1 MKPYNETIANVHMC
15 IIDSNSPVSQNH
27 GAHLVNV
34 VINSGCWCAT
44 SDRLRRCPPPFE
56 LHNAFI

>member
-1 MKPYNETIANVHMC
+1 MY
-15 IIDSNSPVSQNH
+15 IIDYNSPVCQNH
-27 GAHLVNV
+27 GANLFNV

-44 SDRLRRCPPPFE
+44 SDMLKGCPLLFE